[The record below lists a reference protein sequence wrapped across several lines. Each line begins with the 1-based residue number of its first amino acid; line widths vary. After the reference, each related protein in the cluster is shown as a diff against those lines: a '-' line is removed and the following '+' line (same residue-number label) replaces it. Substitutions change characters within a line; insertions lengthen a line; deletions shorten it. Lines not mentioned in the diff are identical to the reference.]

1 MHGKWEY
8 MARILFV
15 DDDPYTLET
24 LTKSVQLFG
33 HKALHARSGKEALAQ
48 AIAHSPDLIMT
59 DMMLPDMDGLNLLN
73 QLHLDAATAAIP
85 VIMLSASPEV
95 DLAEL
100 CKAAGAETFLNKPVR
115 LQTLL
120 DIIQRYA
127 SG

>member
-1 MHGKWEY
+1 
-8 MARILFV
+8 MACILFV

-33 HKALHARSGKEALAQ
+33 HKAFHAASGKEALAQ

-73 QLHLDAATAAIP
+73 QLHLDAATAGIP
-85 VIMLSASPEV
+85 VVMLSASPEV

-100 CKAAGAETFLNKPVR
+100 CKAAGAEMFLNKPVR